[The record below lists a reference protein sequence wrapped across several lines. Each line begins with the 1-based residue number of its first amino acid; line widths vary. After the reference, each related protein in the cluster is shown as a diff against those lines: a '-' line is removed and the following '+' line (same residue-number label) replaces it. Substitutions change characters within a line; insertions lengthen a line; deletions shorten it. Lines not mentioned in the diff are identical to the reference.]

1 MGSTLNPDDE
11 PREPDE
17 RSPSSGDNRTLGPS
31 DSSDSGSDVAG
42 ARRRPFDVDTELDNH
57 ALETGD
63 AELDSDTDRS
73 GEALSRSRAGRSFDI
88 DATRLRVHLPIRI
101 DARDALHRARR
112 GQPLRARIAASIVAR
127 REPKPSSEHALN
139 ARRSPLGL
147 NAASIE
153 LATFDAGFDAC
164 ASVCAAKSWMTIR
177 RVTFRFA

>member
-1 MGSTLNPDDE
+1 MPS
-11 PREPDE
+11 REPGYSRPIRIPCISRRE
-17 RSPSSGDNRTLGPS
+17 GSPPHR
-31 DSSDSGSDVAG
+31 A
-42 ARRRPFDVDTELDNH
+42 ARRSSARRGRCRCLC
-57 ALETGD
+57 
-63 AELDSDTDRS
+63 
-73 GEALSRSRAGRSFDI
+73 GERARRARARCRRTSNESLSRSRAGRSFDI
-88 DATRLRVHLPIRI
+88 DATRLRAHLPIRI

-164 ASVCAAKSWMTIR
+164 ASVCERVRGEIMDDDSARDVPVCVANRAAR
-177 RVTFRFA
+177 